1 MKKIVYV
8 NNVPIGNGNI
18 VIQSMTNTKTSNI
31 NETIEQIR
39 SLENIGCE
47 IIRVAVKDTNDANA
61 IKTIV
66 KNINIPLVADIHF
79 DYKLALLS
87 IENGAHK
94 IRINPG
100 NMPTEHIKAI
110 VEKCKEKNIPIRV
123 GVNSGSLSKDIIE
136 KFGVTA
142 QGMIE
147 EAKREIKL
155 LEELDFYNIVL
166 SLKATNIQTFIDA
179 NILASSIFDYP
190 LHIGLTESGTVLGG
204 NIRSSYAIG
213 TLLEKGIGDTIRV
226 SLTGN
231 PINEIY
237 SAKEILKI
245 FNKYNGPT
253 LISCPTCGRCEYDMD
268 KIIKEIEP
276 FLFTI
281 NKKITVAIMG
291 CIVNG
296 VGEGKEADLG
306 IAGGK
311 NNAVLFKKGEIIK
324 RIDENNLI
332 EELKKAILEY

>member
-8 NNVPIGNGNI
+8 NNVPIGNGNV

-31 NETIEQIR
+31 QKTLDQIHE
-39 SLENIGCE
+39 LEAVGCE

-61 IKTIV
+61 LSEIV

-79 DYKLALLS
+79 DYKLALLA
-87 IENGAHK
+87 IENGVHK

-100 NMPTEHIKAI
+100 NMPREHVKLI
-110 VEKCKEKNIPIRV
+110 VEKCKEKNIPIRI
-123 GVNSGSLSKDIIE
+123 GVNSGSLSSDIVD
-136 KFGVTA
+136 KYGVTA

-155 LEELDFYNIVL
+155 LEDLNFTNIVL
-166 SLKATNIQTFIDA
+166 SLKATSIDTFIEA
-179 NILASSIFDYP
+179 NILASSTFDYP

-213 TLLEKGIGDTIRV
+213 TLLNKNIGDTIRV

-231 PINEIY
+231 PVNEIY
-237 SAKEILKI
+237 SAKEILKM
-245 FNKYNGPT
+245 FNKYVGPT
-253 LISCPTCGRCEYDMD
+253 LISCPTCGRCEYNMEN
-268 KIIKEIEP
+268 IIKEIEP

-281 NKKITVAIMG
+281 NKKMTVAIMG

-311 NNAVLFKKGEIIK
+311 KSAVLFKKGQIIK
-324 RIDENNLI
+324 KIDEKNI
-332 EELKKAILEY
+332 VEELKQAILEY